1 MATLMSAA
9 TGNFTSSSTWAVCDS
24 TSELD
29 SNTTQTTVSTG
40 NTDSSGFTPGAITVD
55 GVAIKLYSRA
65 GTTGTLTV
73 KLRNSTDATDVAS
86 VTINCSDLPAN
97 SDNGNGF
104 HSGWIFFNFGSQT
117 LIAGKSYIVRLTTS
131 SSSQVIV
138 YSSSGNLS
146 RQLRTTT
153 TAAPGSADKLIICGQ
168 WTAAAT
174 SASYTVTMDN
184 TASTT
189 FGTVSLLESLTIS
202 QNGTLTWGTSAS
214 TNYLLKIAGFV
225 YIATGGTMNMGTSG
239 TAMPSTSSAI
249 LDFVN
254 TSNLDS
260 GLRVAGG
267 TLVTQGVTRAVWTT
281 ITSTCNSAQAVINVA
296 DVTGWAGS
304 DEIVATATERNSGQ
318 YELRTISSISTLAV
332 TVSSNWSNKHSGS
345 SSASVPNTVRGQVGN
360 LTHNVRIRG
369 ASNSLRAFIHVATNG
384 SCTMR
389 YTQVKWVGSAF
400 TSFKNG
406 ISWATTCT
414 LDIQYCSVWAYGTIT
429 TGGSG
434 FGAFTLSNNFFH
446 ASDSQGVTISDT
458 TTVTAWTISAN
469 LQIYSTGNAGFYLRS
484 LAGTI
489 TNNVA
494 TSNTQG
500 FTFALGAT
508 PGSTRPA
515 GTFSGNEAHNNS
527 SYAINFASSGS
538 PVGLN
543 VLNCLFWR
551 NDVACYLNSNTVE
564 LTIEGLAAFGNSTAA
579 VQATT
584 TINMPIVLRGCT
596 FNGETS
602 FSQAWGVYI
611 AVFAYRATFYCESC
625 DFSQTVAHSSNDFSW
640 NNTPSFVLVTSYCR
654 FGAATPTKAFAGSS
668 NFTNPYPDS
677 YIRHQR
683 YGRTA
688 GDHRQV
694 TAYGQIKTDSVIYRT
709 ASPSERLTPSEASYK
724 LKSNS
729 KIKSVASGGTI
740 TVSVYVRKSVSGDSG
755 GANYNG
761 NTPRLIMRRNASVG
775 LTTDVVIASGGGSGS
790 WSQLT
795 GTTSATSGDDGALEF
810 YVDCDG
816 TAGWVNVDDW
826 TFA

>member
-1 MATLMSAA
+1 MATLISCA
-9 TGNFTSSSTWAVCDS
+9 TGNFTSSSSWAVCDS

-29 SNTTQTTVSTG
+29 SSTTQTTVGTG
-40 NTDSSGFTPGAITVD
+40 NTDSSTFTPGAITVD
-55 GVAIKLYSRA
+55 GIALKLYSRV

-73 KLRNSTDATDVAS
+73 KLRNSTDSVDVAS
-86 VTINCSDLPAN
+86 VTVNVSDLPAN

-117 LIAGKSYIVRLTTS
+117 LIAAKAYIVRLTTS
-131 SSSQVIV
+131 SSNQVIV
-138 YSSSGNLS
+138 YSNSGNLS

-153 TAAPGSADKLIICGQ
+153 TAAPASGDKLIVCGQ

-174 SASYTVTMDN
+174 SNSYTITMDN

-189 FGTVSLLESLTIS
+189 FGSVSMLESLTIS
-202 QNGTLTWGTSAS
+202 QLGTLTFGSSAS

-225 YIATGGTMNMGTSG
+225 HVATGGTLNIGTSG
-239 TAMPSTSSAI
+239 TPIPSTSTAI

-260 GLRVAGG
+260 GLRIAGG
-267 TLVTQGVTRAVWTT
+267 TLVTQGVTRTVWTT
-281 ITSTCNSAQAVINVA
+281 ITSTCNSGQAVINVA

-318 YELRTISSISTLAV
+318 YELRTISSIASLAV

-389 YTQVKWVGSAF
+389 YTQVKWMGSAF

-406 ISWATTCT
+406 ISWAVTCT

-434 FGAFTLSNNFFH
+434 FAAFTLSNNFFH
-446 ASDSQGVTISDT
+446 ASDNQGVTISDT
-458 TTVTAWTISAN
+458 TTVTAWTMSNN
-469 LQIYSTGNAGFYLRS
+469 LQIYSSGNSGFYCQS
-484 LAGTI
+484 VAGTI
-489 TNNVA
+489 TNNIA
-494 TSNTQG
+494 TSNTSG
-500 FTFALGAT
+500 FTIALGAQA
-508 PGSTRPA
+508 SASRPP
-515 GTFSGNEAHNNS
+515 GTFSGNECHNNS
-527 SYAINFASSGS
+527 SYAVNIASNGS
-538 PVGLN
+538 PVGFTI
-543 VLNCLFWR
+543 LNCLFWR
-551 NDVACYLNSNTVE
+551 NDIGVLFNNNSFDTVIE
-564 LTIEGLAAFGNSTAA
+564 SLTAFGNSTAA
-579 VQATT
+579 VQANTT
-584 TINMPIVLRGCT
+584 VNNLVTLRSCV

-602 FSQAWGVYI
+602 FSQAWGIYI
-611 AVFAYRATFYCESC
+611 AVFAYRASFYCESC
-625 DFSQTVAHSSNDFSW
+625 DFSQTVAHSSNDFAWS
-640 NNTPSFVLVTSYCR
+640 NTPTFFLVTSYCR
-654 FGAATPTKAFAGSS
+654 FGATTPTKAFSGSS
-668 NFTNPYPDS
+668 NFSSPYPES

-683 YGRTA
+683 YNRTA

-694 TAYGQIKTDSVIYRT
+694 TVYGQIKTDTVIYRT

-729 KIKSVASGGTI
+729 KIKSVASGATI
-740 TVSVYVRKSVSGDSG
+740 TVSVYVRKSVSGDAG

-761 NTPRLIMRRNASVG
+761 NTPRLIMRRNAALG
-775 LTTDVVIASGGGSGS
+775 LTSDVVLASGGGSGS
-790 WSQLT
+790 FSQLT
-795 GTTSATSGDDGALEF
+795 ATTSATSGDDGALEF

-816 TAGWVNVDDW
+816 TAGWINVDDW
-826 TFA
+826 SFA

>member
-1 MATLMSAA
+1 MATLISCA
-9 TGNFTSSSTWAVCDS
+9 TGNFTSSSSWAVCDS

-29 SNTTQTTVSTG
+29 SNTTQTTVGTG
-40 NTDSSGFTPGAITVD
+40 NTDSSTFTPGAITVD
-55 GVAIKLYSRA
+55 GIAIKVYSRA
-65 GTTGTLTV
+65 GTTGTLLV
-73 KLRNSTDATDVAS
+73 KLRNSTDAVDVAS
-86 VTINCSDLPAN
+86 VTINVSDLPAN
-97 SDNGNGF
+97 SDNANGF

-117 LIAGKSYIVRLTTS
+117 LIAGKAYLIRLTTS
-131 SSSQVIV
+131 SSNQVIV
-138 YSSSGNLS
+138 YSNSGNLS

-153 TAAPGSADKLIICGQ
+153 TAAPGSGDKLIVCGQ

-174 SASYTVTMDN
+174 SNSYTITMDN

-189 FGTVSLLESLTIS
+189 FGSVSMLESLTIS
-202 QNGTLTWGTSAS
+202 QLGTLTFGTSAS

-225 YIATGGTMNMGTSG
+225 HLATGGTLNIGTSI
-239 TAMPSTSSAI
+239 TPVPSTSTAI

-254 TSNLDS
+254 SANLDS

-267 TLVTQGVTRAVWTT
+267 VLVTYGAAKTVWTT
-281 ITSTCNSAQAVINVA
+281 VTSTCNSAQAVINVA
-296 DVTGWAGS
+296 AATGWAGS
-304 DEIVATATERNSGQ
+304 DEIVASATERNSGQ
-318 YELRTISSISTLAV
+318 YELRTISSIATLAV

-384 SCTMR
+384 SATMR

-406 ISWATTCT
+406 ISWAVTCT

-429 TGGSG
+429 TGGAG

-458 TTVTAWTISAN
+458 TTVTAWTIDSN
-469 LQIYSTGNAGFYLRS
+469 LQIYSTGNSGFYLQS

-489 TNNVA
+489 TNNIA

-500 FTFALGAT
+500 FTFALGAS
-508 PGSTRPA
+508 PGPTRPP

-527 SYAINFASSGS
+527 SYAINIASSGS
-538 PVGLN
+538 PVGLII
-543 VLNCLFWR
+543 LNCLFWR
-551 NDVACYLNSNTVE
+551 NDIGILFNNNSFET
-564 LTIEGLAAFGNSTAA
+564 LIDGLVAFGNSTAA
-579 VQATT
+579 VQANTT
-584 TINMPIVLRGCT
+584 VNMPVNLRNCI

-602 FSQAWGVYI
+602 FSQAWGIYI
-611 AVFAYRATFYCESC
+611 AVFAYHAAFYCESC

-640 NNTPSFVLVTSYCR
+640 NNTPTFAFVTSYCR
-654 FGAATPTKAFAGSS
+654 FGATTPIKAFAGSS
-668 NFTNPYPDS
+668 NFSNPYVDS
-677 YIRHQR
+677 YVRHQR
-683 YGRTA
+683 YNRTA

-694 TAYGQIKTDSVIYRT
+694 TVYGQIRTDTVIYRT

-724 LKSNS
+724 LRSNS
-729 KIKSVASGGTI
+729 KIKSVANGATI

-761 NTPRLIMRRNASVG
+761 NTPRLIMRRNAALG
-775 LTTDVVIASGGGSGS
+775 LTADVVIASGGGSGS
-790 WSQLT
+790 FSQLT
-795 GTTSATSGDDGALEF
+795 GTTSAASGDDGALEF

-826 TFA
+826 SFA